1 MTLRDRLRAMNAAGT
16 RQSTSRGEGPS
27 AAHLPAAED
36 SRALFTA
43 IPNARIAVTPFGPVV
58 SIETAYPLAGARG
71 KVPLRTAQNAPSTG
85 WQRLLHA
92 DARARSFSIHEAVFI
107 DTETTGL
114 ERGAGTYAF
123 LVGIGR
129 IRGDEFRVRQLFM
142 RDYHE
147 EAALMHELIGELQGA
162 TGVVTFNGKTFD
174 WPLLQTRAVLNRMEL
189 PDLIHLDVLHPAR
202 RLWSGV
208 TQSCRL
214 VQLEQEVLGTG
225 RIGDVPGELIPSLF
239 FQYLQTGDIAPL
251 LPVFEHNRLDIVTT
265 FALAG
270 YLAQGAAEPLTAAP
284 AGAPLPG
291 SDLYAFGRLFAE
303 QGDLQLAI
311 DSLEEARRRDLP
323 PRLLWP
329 CTDLLASLYKR
340 AGDYERALPLWREM
354 ADAGALVPQPH
365 VELAKYY
372 EHRRKEFHT
381 AREWTLRA
389 IDAMRQRWLLSGLG
403 RAREGSLIRRELAEL
418 YHRLERLDNRLA
430 RAQSEAAEPYYPA

>member
-1 MTLRDRLRAMNAAGT
+1 MP
-16 RQSTSRGEGPS
+16 SRGIWPKAPPS
-27 AAHLPAAED
+27 
-36 SRALFTA
+36 
-43 IPNARIAVTPFGPVV
+43 
-58 SIETAYPLAGARG
+58 
-71 KVPLRTAQNAPSTG
+71 
-85 WQRLLHA
+85 
-92 DARARSFSIHEAVFI
+92 
-107 DTETTGL
+107 
-114 ERGAGTYAF
+114 
-123 LVGIGR
+123 
-129 IRGDEFRVRQLFM
+129 
-142 RDYHE
+142 
-147 EAALMHELIGELQGA
+147 
-162 TGVVTFNGKTFD
+162 
-174 WPLLQTRAVLNRMEL
+174 
-189 PDLIHLDVLHPAR
+189 
-202 RLWSGV
+202 
-208 TQSCRL
+208 
-214 VQLEQEVLGTG
+214 
-225 RIGDVPGELIPSLF
+225 
-239 FQYLQTGDIAPL
+239 
-251 LPVFEHNRLDIVTT
+251 
-265 FALAG
+265 
-270 YLAQGAAEPLTAAP
+270 LTAAP

-303 QGDLQLAI
+303 QGDLQLAV

>member
-1 MTLRDRLRAMNAAGT
+1 MN
-16 RQSTSRGEGPS
+16 
-27 AAHLPAAED
+27 
-36 SRALFTA
+36 
-43 IPNARIAVTPFGPVV
+43 
-58 SIETAYPLAGARG
+58 
-71 KVPLRTAQNAPSTG
+71 
-85 WQRLLHA
+85 
-92 DARARSFSIHEAVFI
+92 
-107 DTETTGL
+107 
-114 ERGAGTYAF
+114 ERAGTYAF

-214 VQLEQEVLGTG
+214 VQLEKEVLGTG

-303 QGDLQLAI
+303 QGDLQLAV

>member
-147 EAALMHELIGELQGA
+147 EAALMHELIG
-162 TGVVTFNGKTFD
+162 
-174 WPLLQTRAVLNRMEL
+174 
-189 PDLIHLDVLHPAR
+189 
-202 RLWSGV
+202 
-208 TQSCRL
+208 
-214 VQLEQEVLGTG
+214 
-225 RIGDVPGELIPSLF
+225 
-239 FQYLQTGDIAPL
+239 
-251 LPVFEHNRLDIVTT
+251 
-265 FALAG
+265 
-270 YLAQGAAEPLTAAP
+270 
-284 AGAPLPG
+284 
-291 SDLYAFGRLFAE
+291 
-303 QGDLQLAI
+303 
-311 DSLEEARRRDLP
+311 
-323 PRLLWP
+323 
-329 CTDLLASLYKR
+329 
-340 AGDYERALPLWREM
+340 
-354 ADAGALVPQPH
+354 
-365 VELAKYY
+365 
-372 EHRRKEFHT
+372 
-381 AREWTLRA
+381 
-389 IDAMRQRWLLSGLG
+389 
-403 RAREGSLIRRELAEL
+403 
-418 YHRLERLDNRLA
+418 
-430 RAQSEAAEPYYPA
+430 